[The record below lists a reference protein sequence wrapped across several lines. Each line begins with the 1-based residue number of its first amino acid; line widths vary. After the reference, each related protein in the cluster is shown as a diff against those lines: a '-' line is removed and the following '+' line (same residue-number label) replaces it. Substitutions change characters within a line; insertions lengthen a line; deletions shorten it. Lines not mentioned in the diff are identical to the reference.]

1 MHFKLTEGI
10 IKLSESD
17 FWKFAKNEWAFEYAY
32 YSDDLQRC
40 LCGHYPIKNICVIKN
55 NINKIQTEVGNCC
68 VNKFLGIDDG
78 NKIFTSIKRLKEDST
93 KSMSLKVLEYLYA
106 KKVLSEFEYKF
117 YLDTIRKRLLSDKQ
131 LEIKEKINQKLID
144 FTSYESNSH
153 FSKINLVFKWAENNN
168 WFDIS
173 FINSLKK
180 SCEKKGK
187 LTGNQLK
194 ALDNIIKK
202 MKIE

>member
-1 MHFKLTEGI
+1 MHFKLTKEI

-17 FWKFAKNEWAFEYAY
+17 FWESARNEWTFEYAY

-55 NINKIQTEVGNCC
+55 KLNKTQTEVGNCC

-78 NKIFTSIKRLKEDST
+78 NKIFTSIRRLKEDST
-93 KSMSLKVLEYLYA
+93 KSMSLEVLEYLYG

-117 YLDTIRKRLLSDKQ
+117 YLGTIRKRKLSDKQ
-131 LEIKEKINQKLID
+131 IEIRKKINLKLID
-144 FTSYESNSH
+144 FTSYESNSN
-153 FSKINLVFKWAENNN
+153 FSKINLVLKWAENNI
-168 WFDIS
+168 WFDTS
-173 FINSLKK
+173 FMDSLKQ
-180 SCEKKGK
+180 SCERKGC
-187 LTGNQLK
+187 LTDNQLN

-202 MKIE
+202 LKIK

>member
-1 MHFKLTEGI
+1 MHFKLTEEI
-10 IKLSESD
+10 IKLSESE
-17 FWKFAKNEWAFEYAY
+17 FWESARNEWTFEYAY

-55 NINKIQTEVGNCC
+55 KINKTQTEVGNCC

-93 KSMSLKVLEYLYA
+93 KSMSLEVLEYLYG

-117 YLDTIRKRLLSDKQ
+117 YLDTIRKRKLSDKQ
-131 LEIKEKINQKLID
+131 IEIRKKINQKLID
-144 FTSYESNSH
+144 FTSYESNSN
-153 FSKINLVFKWAENNN
+153 FSKINLVLKWAENNI
-168 WFDIS
+168 WFDTS
-173 FINSLKK
+173 FVDSLKQ
-180 SCEKKGK
+180 SCERKGS
-187 LTGNQLK
+187 LTDNQLN

-202 MKIE
+202 LKIK